1 MPRWGLR
8 YYLLIFKEKLYV
20 KAHLRDLASYSQKS
34 IQINNIVV
42 DTRLCLCYNLLLWY
56 YHLHLKGVKMN
67 LKPIHD
73 RIVIRLVEAET
84 QTKSGIFI
92 PDAAVEKPSQGDV
105 VAAGPGRTTEDGQ
118 LVPNAVKL
126 GDRVLFGKHAATP
139 IKVEGEELH
148 ILREDDVLAIV
159 E

>member
-1 MPRWGLR
+1 
-8 YYLLIFKEKLYV
+8 
-20 KAHLRDLASYSQKS
+20 
-34 IQINNIVV
+34 
-42 DTRLCLCYNLLLWY
+42 
-56 YHLHLKGVKMN
+56 MN

-105 VAAGPGRTTEDGQ
+105 IAAGPGRTTEDGV
-118 LVPNAVKL
+118 LVPSQVKT
-126 GDRVLFGKHAATP
+126 GDRVLSGKHAATP
-139 IKVEGEELH
+139 IKVDGEELH
-148 ILREDDVLAIV
+148 ILREDDVMAIV

>member
-1 MPRWGLR
+1 
-8 YYLLIFKEKLYV
+8 
-20 KAHLRDLASYSQKS
+20 
-34 IQINNIVV
+34 
-42 DTRLCLCYNLLLWY
+42 LWY

-73 RIVIRLVEAET
+73 RIVIRLAEAET

-92 PDAAVEKPSQGDV
+92 PDAAAEKPSQGEV

-118 LVPNAVKL
+118 LVPNAVKQ

-139 IKVEGEELH
+139 IKVDGEELH

>member
-1 MPRWGLR
+1 
-8 YYLLIFKEKLYV
+8 
-20 KAHLRDLASYSQKS
+20 
-34 IQINNIVV
+34 
-42 DTRLCLCYNLLLWY
+42 
-56 YHLHLKGVKMN
+56 MN

-105 VAAGPGRTTEDGQ
+105 VAAGPGRTTEDGV
-118 LVPNAVKL
+118 LVTNQVKA
-126 GDRVLFGKHAATP
+126 GDRVLFGKHSAVP
-139 IKVEGEELH
+139 IKVDGEELH
-148 ILREDDVLAIV
+148 ILREDDVMAIV

>member
-1 MPRWGLR
+1 
-8 YYLLIFKEKLYV
+8 
-20 KAHLRDLASYSQKS
+20 
-34 IQINNIVV
+34 
-42 DTRLCLCYNLLLWY
+42 
-56 YHLHLKGVKMN
+56 MN

-92 PDAAVEKPSQGDV
+92 PDAAVEKPSQGV
-105 VAAGPGRTTEDGQ
+105 IVAAGPGRTTQDGV
-118 LVPNAVKL
+118 LVPIEVKV

-139 IKVEGEELH
+139 IKVEGEDLH
-148 ILREDDVLAIV
+148 ILREDDVMAIV

>member
-1 MPRWGLR
+1 
-8 YYLLIFKEKLYV
+8 
-20 KAHLRDLASYSQKS
+20 
-34 IQINNIVV
+34 
-42 DTRLCLCYNLLLWY
+42 
-56 YHLHLKGVKMN
+56 MN

-105 VAAGPGRTTEDGQ
+105 VAAGPGRTTEDGV
-118 LVPNAVKL
+118 LVPNQVKL

-139 IKVEGEELH
+139 IKVDGEELH
-148 ILREDDVLAIV
+148 ILREDDVMAIV

>member
-1 MPRWGLR
+1 
-8 YYLLIFKEKLYV
+8 
-20 KAHLRDLASYSQKS
+20 
-34 IQINNIVV
+34 
-42 DTRLCLCYNLLLWY
+42 LWY
-56 YHLHLKGVKMN
+56 HHLYLKGVKMN

-105 VAAGPGRTTEDGQ
+105 IAAGPGRTTEDGV
-118 LVPNAVKL
+118 LVPNQVKT

-139 IKVEGEELH
+139 IKVDGEELH
-148 ILREDDVLAIV
+148 ILREDDVMAIV

>member
-1 MPRWGLR
+1 
-8 YYLLIFKEKLYV
+8 
-20 KAHLRDLASYSQKS
+20 
-34 IQINNIVV
+34 
-42 DTRLCLCYNLLLWY
+42 
-56 YHLHLKGVKMN
+56 MN

-92 PDAAVEKPSQGDV
+92 PDAAVEKPSQGV
-105 VAAGPGRTTEDGQ
+105 IVAAGPGRTTQDGV
-118 LVPNAVKL
+118 LVPIEVKV

-148 ILREDDVLAIV
+148 ILREDDVMAIV